1 MNLIDKIL
9 WGILTL
15 IMLLALTWGLVIGLP
30 SSIPDVALKS
40 ERISIEELRK
50 NLTPDQ
56 ISSLNEN
63 MLPAPN
69 PESPTSSRRTP
80 QSEVFRINRPLLKKL
95 GNRTECQ
102 QELMNASSQLMEDGS
117 LKIFNI
123 QAGCLLDKVG
133 LKDDDRLKMVNGQSI
148 DFSSIGAVISSHTN
162 SLGQLNSGAP
172 VVIQIERRG
181 KMIALVIDPTGL

>member
-69 PESPTSSRRTP
+69 PE
-80 QSEVFRINRPLLKKL
+80 
-95 GNRTECQ
+95 
-102 QELMNASSQLMEDGS
+102 
-117 LKIFNI
+117 
-123 QAGCLLDKVG
+123 
-133 LKDDDRLKMVNGQSI
+133 
-148 DFSSIGAVISSHTN
+148 
-162 SLGQLNSGAP
+162 
-172 VVIQIERRG
+172 
-181 KMIALVIDPTGL
+181 